1 MRCEEVQEMLP
12 AYVRD
17 GETSLTVRRHVSRC
31 PDCKQELARYE
42 ALLGAMSS
50 LQSNVVETPLSL
62 KASLLAIPE
71 KAGSLDTVR
80 AHVARNRNA
89 YLGGAAAAV
98 AVAGA
103 AGAVLWR
110 SRRRGGFVT
119 A

>member
-1 MRCEEVQEMLP
+1 MRCEEVQEVLP

-17 GETSLTVRRHVSRC
+17 GETSLAVRRHVSRC

-50 LQSNVVETPLSL
+50 LQSNVADAPPSV
-62 KASLLAIPE
+62 KAALLTIPD
-71 KAGSLDTVR
+71 GTRSLDTVR

-89 YLGGAAAAV
+89 YLGGAAV

-103 AGAVLWR
+103 AGAILWR
-110 SRRRGGFVT
+110 SRRRGGFAT